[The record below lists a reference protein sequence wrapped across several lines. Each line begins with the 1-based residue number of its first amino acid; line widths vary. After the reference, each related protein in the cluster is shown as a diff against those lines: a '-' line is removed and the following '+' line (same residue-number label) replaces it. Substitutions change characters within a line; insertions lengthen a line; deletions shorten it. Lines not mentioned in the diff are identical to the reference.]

1 MLLSVLLAAAAPTA
15 EGPPSAPS
23 IAPLAAPVTDT
34 LTADPAPEASPAPVV
49 TDPSSPPRADT
60 VSPVPDS
67 PAPRS
72 ALGNEIVVSARVKTP
87 ADPLMQLNAKSF
99 AVIESIDQAVVG
111 PMALGYQKAV
121 PSPLRSGLR
130 NFLRNLDEPVSALN
144 YVLQL
149 KPGRAVKSTVR
160 FALNTTVG
168 IGGVID
174 VAKRKPFKLPY
185 HPNGFAN
192 TLACYGVGP
201 GPFFFL
207 PIAGPITLRDLIGI
221 GLDKAVIPAVAGRPF
236 NSPYYAIPAISLDA
250 LTDRIEMDADLRKL
264 REESNDPYVAT
275 RELYLQ
281 QRRAEIAA
289 ICPKQGDLPID
300 PKLPPRVGKGVD

>member
-1 MLLSVLLAAAAPTA
+1 MLLSVLLAAAPPAAEAPPAPPLSEAVAPVAAQEPTATAVAPAEPTPSAAAPTPQA
-15 EGPPSAPS
+15 E
-23 IAPLAAPVTDT
+23 
-34 LTADPAPEASPAPVV
+34 EA
-49 TDPSSPPRADT
+49 
-60 VSPVPDS
+60 
-67 PAPRS
+67 APRS
-72 ALGNEIVVSARVKTP
+72 ELGNEIVVSARVKTP

-111 PMALGYQKAV
+111 PMAMGYQKAV

-168 IGGVID
+168 IGGLID
-174 VAKRKPFKLPY
+174 VAKRKPFHLPY
-185 HPNGFAN
+185 RPNGFAN
-192 TLACYGVGP
+192 TLACIGVGP

-207 PIAGPITLRDLIGI
+207 PLAGPITLRDLIGI
-221 GLDKAVIPAVAGRPF
+221 GLDKAVIPGVVGRPF

-264 REESNDPYVAT
+264 REESSDPYVAT

-289 ICPKQGDLPID
+289 ICPKKGDAPIN
-300 PKLPPRVGKGVD
+300 PALPPRVGKGVD